1 MFAIYGTSGLMY
13 KGPIEDLRKVA
24 PSLKTSAIRPLN
36 VETDRPVGGASADGG
51 GNARGTV
58 SHQALQTYSQVQKPV
73 TERRPLHTVL
83 DVMTTSPVLLPDTA
97 TVEQG
102 WKRLFEAH
110 VGQAPVVN
118 AQGLLVG
125 LLTRAELM
133 RPDRMPQPDG
143 SFLLWR
149 ALMLQ
154 PVTELMVSPV
164 ASVSADTELRR
175 LAWVLIE
182 TGLPG
187 VPVVDADGRVEGFVS
202 RTDILKAVVH
212 DPPLDLW
219 AG

>member
-24 PSLKTSAIRPLN
+24 PSLKASAVRPLD
-36 VETDRPVGGASADGG
+36 VEADRPVSGAGTEGGSA
-51 GNARGTV
+51 ARPAIT
-58 SHQALQTYSQVQKPV
+58 HQALQTYGQVQKPAP
-73 TERRPLHTVL
+73 ERRPLHTVR
-83 DVMTTSPVLLPDTA
+83 DVMTATPVLLPDSA
-97 TVEQG
+97 TVELG
-102 WKRLFEAH
+102 WKRLFDAQ

-133 RPDRMPQPDG
+133 RPDRLPQPDG

-149 ALMLQ
+149 ALMAL